1 MNLFNT
7 ISRIMKKVVT
17 KILFVFYL
25 ILGFQFAFAQSIQHP
40 IIFATSDDRA
50 RIIELIDTYPWAGN
64 LKKELQEI
72 VDPKLNA
79 HQTNPNLILN
89 SIPQIAEDDNIE
101 ELNVTTVHAHA
112 AIMQQASFA
121 ALLYYISEDEAYAQ
135 FAADILWYYVE
146 ELAKRT
152 PENTSICGNGFLDP
166 RTSYSHFAIA
176 YDFIYNY
183 LKLPNAKVYSSSQ
196 KEMVNYDH
204 TLMQKALSNIVGNSL
219 QEFGEADAHGGRIS
233 NHAILKAP
241 GVLFS
246 ILCVEDDKERDRL
259 FDVFWEQG
267 TAHQYSFKHTILPM
281 FGTQGIWPE
290 STSYS
295 FMPNVTMIL
304 NIVDRIKPDMNVMD
318 ENMHILDG
326 NFLFDHLRLPDRRFV
341 TYGDSHRGADATT
354 TIYGY
359 TLDLARRKGFRKY
372 ENQAEVA
379 LRQAYDATSYSP
391 HARISTYD
399 NYSVF
404 TQLLWRSTIS
414 EKVEGAIDFQKPTV
428 IVEHAGIAL
437 QRNYVEENNELY
449 GLCGIIGGAH
459 YVHSHLT
466 GISMELYGAGYV
478 MAPNAGLPGSV
489 AQRRIPLHEHYFR
502 LYAGNNTVIVNG
514 TSHGLDEGS
523 WKGRANVWQNRTVN
537 IASEPKHLEEPL
549 NKNFSFA
556 TQLLN
561 DEVNEAVQQ
570 RTLSTIRTS
579 DTTAYYFDLFR
590 SKSLDENEYHDYIY
604 HNIGDK
610 ATLTNAENT
619 RLAVV
624 QTDRYQ
630 NDIGDT
636 VHSPGWRYFE
646 KTKTTAPTDEAV
658 KVRFDIEYDN
668 RSMHMFIPSGVAR
681 EYTKALAPA
690 SRDVRNGY
698 NKKKTQVIAIRQ
710 KGEAWEKPY
719 LAIFEPSIG
728 DDSSVK
734 SVEHLYTGDAIV
746 GTKVTSEVGSVAVID
761 YIICH
766 DDPSKEFRLPSID
779 LYFKGR
785 FAVVRSITKNN
796 QTEIELY
803 IGAGEK
809 LTFGNKSILSE

>member
-1 MNLFNT
+1 
-7 ISRIMKKVVT
+7 MKKVVT

-25 ILGFQFAFAQSIQHP
+25 MLGFQFGFAQSMQHP

-50 RIIELIDTYPWAGN
+50 RVLELIDTYSWAEN
-64 LKKELQEI
+64 LKKELKEI
-72 VDPKLNA
+72 VDPKVKA

-89 SIPQIAEDDNIE
+89 SIPKIAEDDNIK
-101 ELNVTTVHAHA
+101 ELKVTTVHHHA
-112 AIMQQASFA
+112 AIMQHASFA
-121 ALLYYISEDEAYAQ
+121 ALLYYISEEETYAQ
-135 FAADILWYYVE
+135 FAADILWYYAE
-146 ELAKRT
+146 ELATRT

-183 LKLPNAKVYSSSQ
+183 LKLPNAKVYSSS
-196 KEMVNYDH
+196 KKKYINYDH
-204 TLMQKALSNIVGNSL
+204 ALMQKAIKNIVGNSL

-246 ILCVEDDKERDRL
+246 ILCVEEDRERERL
-259 FDVFWEQG
+259 FNVFWEQG

-304 NIVDRIKPDMNVMD
+304 NIVDRIKPDMNVMA

-326 NFLFDHLRLPDRRFV
+326 NFLFDNLRMPDRRFV
-341 TYGDSHRGADATT
+341 SYGDSHRGGSTRKL
-354 TIYGY
+354 YSY
-359 TLDLARRKGFRKY
+359 TLDLAKRRGFTAH
-372 ENQAEVA
+372 ENMANVA
-379 LRQAYDATSYSP
+379 LHQLSDANGGYSP

-404 TQLLWRSTIS
+404 TQLLWRSTIP
-414 EKVEGAIDFQKPTV
+414 EKVEGTIDFQKPTV
-428 IVEHAGIAL
+428 IIEHAGVAL
-437 QRNYVEENNELY
+437 QRNYVEEKNELY

-502 LYAGNNTVIVNG
+502 LYAGNNSVIVNG
-514 TSHGLDEGS
+514 TSHGLDQGS
-523 WKGRANVWQNRTVN
+523 WKGRAHVWQNRTIN

-549 NKNFSFA
+549 NENFSFA
-556 TQLLN
+556 TQFLG
-561 DEVNEAVQQ
+561 DEVNNCDQQ

-590 SKSLDENEYHDYIY
+590 SKSLDKNKFHDYIY
-604 HNIGDK
+604 HNIGDQ
-610 ATLTNAENT
+610 ATLTNADNT

-658 KVRFDIEYDN
+658 KLRFDIEYDN
-668 RSMHMFIPSGVAR
+668 RSMHMFIPSGVNR

-728 DDSSVK
+728 ANSSVK
-734 SVEHLYTGDAIV
+734 SVEHLYTGDTIV
-746 GTKVTSEVGSVAVID
+746 GAKVTSKVGSETVID
-761 YIICH
+761 YVICH
-766 DDPSKEFRLPSID
+766 DEESKEFILPSKN

-785 FAVVRSITKNN
+785 FAVARSITKNN
-796 QTEIELY
+796 QKEIELY
-803 IGAGEK
+803 IGEGEK
-809 LTFGNKSILSE
+809 LSFENKSITSY